1 MKKIIWGLILF
12 LPFWAFSQ
20 RIKKEQV
27 PSVIQKAF
35 LSRFP
40 NALMVKWSRGESN
53 YEVDFQQNEDNIAA
67 IFDEKGGWLSTQSEI
82 DISKVPAIVKKSYA
96 LIYKVQP
103 EDAEKIEKAAGEA
116 EYVLESP
123 DGGTTLFYSE
133 KGVLL
138 HKENNE

>member
-1 MKKIIWGLILF
+1 MKKIILALIMLLPGLL
-12 LPFWAFSQ
+12 FSQ

-27 PSVIQKAF
+27 PSEVQKAF
-35 LSRFP
+35 LTRFP
-40 NALMVKWSRGESN
+40 NSLMVKWSRGEAS

-67 IFDEKGGWLSTQSEI
+67 IFDEKGTWLSTQAEI

-96 LIYKVQP
+96 LIYKSQA
-103 EDAEKIEKAAGEA
+103 EDAEKIEKAAGEV

-123 DGGTTLFYSE
+123 DGSTTLFYSE

-138 HKENNE
+138 HKESNE

>member
-67 IFDEKGGWLSTQSEI
+67 IFDEKGDWLSTQSEI

-123 DGGTTLFYSE
+123 DGSTTLFYSE